1 MKISLL
7 RKFFVPDYPSI
18 ISKTKYGINSP
29 DESLFGKGK
38 DGKLRDFQ
46 KRPPERNAH
55 RDRSD
60 IYATILN
67 TDVRRGKCT
76 GTLFR
81 LPLRQGRSAVSS
93 TIYDSK
99 RVLNLFDMF
108 FQEGKMSLI
117 FLQHLEKIE
126 FYIRKQGRGH
136 AEFLRSFSISN
147 DQLDNIR
154 EARRMFTRDIEAS
167 QSDSMPDT
175 ITQTLKM
182 DIIEKVPRCTEGMS
196 SFYVSNVYACEELRE
211 EEAGITEEAAKEE
224 GVAPLVGVA
233 FQIDGVSNHVFCA
246 LPLPMRNESL
256 TGLPVHVNGSFALG
270 PERNDLKRASAADG
284 KVDDKKI
291 LWNEFLK
298 NHALPVAYVNLAQYI
313 LSFASTAAH
322 AKSLYD
328 ALPFLE
334 DVNSYWK
341 PLAEKTYQEVFDMEF
356 LWTEADGGDFT
367 DVQSAIFVKPDE
379 ARDGILIAK
388 DFLIKKGK
396 KIVQAPN
403 HVYNALEKFEE
414 IESSAMFD
422 PAFVRSYLQSDPL
435 TVSTWSK
442 DDRLTVLK
450 SIFEKANELIELNG
464 VEILPTLNGSFCQ
477 VNCKRL
483 YAEKDLIY
491 VPSQDHP
498 SSLIPDLKNRLVNWG
513 NDEGLRKLFHQA
525 AKNGK

>member
-1 MKISLL
+1 MWKLFL
-7 RKFFVPDYPSI
+7 PDYPSI

-38 DGKLRDFQ
+38 DGKLRDFE

-60 IYATILN
+60 IYDTILN
-67 TDVRRGKCT
+67 TDVRRGECT

-81 LPLRQGRSAVSS
+81 LPLRQSRSAVSS

-99 RVLNLFDMF
+99 RILNLFDMF
-108 FQEGKMSLI
+108 FQEGKLSLI
-117 FLQHLEKIE
+117 FLQRLEKIE
-126 FYIRKQGRGH
+126 FYFRKKGSNH

-147 DQLDNIR
+147 DQLGSIR
-154 EARRMFTRDIEAS
+154 EARRTFTRDIEAS
-167 QSDSMPDT
+167 QSYSMPDT
-175 ITQTLKM
+175 ITQTLTM
-182 DIIEKVPRCTEGMS
+182 DVIEKVARFKVGMS
-196 SFYVSNVYACEELRE
+196 SFYVSNVYACEELRD
-211 EEAGITEEAAKEE
+211 EEAGITAEAAKEE

-233 FQIDGVSNHVFCA
+233 FQIDGISNHVFCA

-298 NHALPVAYVNLAQYI
+298 NHALPVAYVNLAKYV
-313 LSFASTAAH
+313 LSFDSTPEH

-328 ALPFLE
+328 ALPCLE

-341 PLAEKTYQEVFDMEF
+341 PLAEETYQEVFNMEF
-356 LWTEADGGDFT
+356 LWTEADRGDFT
-367 DVQSAIFVKPDE
+367 DIPSAIFMKPDE
-379 ARDGILIAK
+379 ERDGILIAK

-396 KIVQAPN
+396 KVVQVPN
-403 HVYNALEKFEE
+403 HVYNALEKFGE
-414 IESSAMFD
+414 IESSAKFD
-422 PAFVRSYLQSDPL
+422 PAFIRSYLQSNPS

-442 DDRLTVLK
+442 EETLTVLK
-450 SIFEKANELIELNG
+450 NIFEKAKDLTELNG
-464 VEILPTLNGSFCQ
+464 VEILPTMNGSFCQ

-483 YAEKDLIY
+483 YAAKDLIY
-491 VPSQDHP
+491 VPSPDHP
-498 SSLIPDLKNRLVNWG
+498 SSLIPDLKNCVVNG
-513 NDEGLRKLFHQA
+513 GR
-525 AKNGK
+525 